1 MGGSFLAVYKEL
13 YGLGLKSVDILVIS
27 QIYEYQSRGLECYAT
42 NEQLSEWFGE
52 SVSTIKRTI
61 SKLCD
66 LNIIERDVMFV
77 DGKRGIDGK
86 KAGNKQRVMRLN
98 PVDEWEI
105 DFGRSKMNPP
115 NDDDES
121 WRGQNDPTKSGWKV
135 HNEPSNY
142 SWKGH
147 NDPIIY
153 NIEKDNINNK
163 KETKNTKE
171 QKHEKRQDDRGEDN
185 RGGFHP
191 SVDIAEFV
199 SSLGTDD
206 YGRIYKVITGH
217 PNYKELHDMFHN
229 DYGVHISDFNVL
241 RDEMVRQRDAFARKK
256 GNYRD
261 DQLRHLRSMSVDDI
275 RDIVASANVYSEDM
289 EDDEYDDKA
298 RMIRNILKDR
308 FGLSYCFT
316 RLNPELCVT
325 LFRFA
330 QSGDRDRFIKDT
342 EDW

>member
-13 YGLGLKSVDILVIS
+13 YGLGLKSVDMLVIS
-27 QIYEYQSRGLECYAT
+27 QIYEYQNRGLECYAT

-105 DFGRSKMNPP
+105 DFGKSKMNPP
-115 NDDDES
+115 NDSDKS
-121 WRGQNDPTKSGWKV
+121 WKGHNDPTKSGWKV
-135 HNEPSNY
+135 HNEPTNY

-153 NIEKDNINNK
+153 NEKDNINNK
-163 KETKNTKE
+163 KETNNTKE
-171 QKHEKRQDDRGEDN
+171 QEHEKRQDN
-185 RGGFHP
+185 RGRFYP
-191 SVDIAEFV
+191 SVDIAEFI
-199 SSLGTDD
+199 SSLGIDD
-206 YGRIYKVITGH
+206 YGIIYKAISGH

-241 RDEMVRQRDAFARKK
+241 REEMVRQRDAFAKRK
-256 GNYRD
+256 GDHRD
-261 DQLRHLRSMSVDDI
+261 DQLNHLRNMSVEDI
-275 RDIVASANVYSEDM
+275 RDIVSSANVYSENM

-316 RLNPELCVT
+316 KLNPELCAT

-330 QSGDRDRFIKDT
+330 QSGDRDRFIEDT

>member
-13 YGLGLKSVDILVIS
+13 YGLGLKSVDILIIS
-27 QIYEYQSRGLECYAT
+27 QIYEYQNRGLECHAT

-66 LNIIERDVMFV
+66 LNVIERDVMFV
-77 DGKRGIDGK
+77 DGKRGVDGK

-121 WRGQNDPTKSGWKV
+121 WKGHYDPTKSGWKV
-135 HNEPSNY
+135 HNEPTNY

-163 KETKNTKE
+163 KETNNTKE
-171 QKHEKRQDDRGEDN
+171 QEHEKRQDN
-185 RGGFHP
+185 IGGFYP
-191 SVDIAEFV
+191 SVDISEFV
-199 SSLGTDD
+199 SSLGIDD
-206 YGRIYKVITGH
+206 YGRIYKVISSH

-241 RDEMVRQRDAFARKK
+241 RDEMLRQRDAFAKMK
-256 GNYRD
+256 GDHRD
-261 DQLRHLRSMSVDDI
+261 DQLSRLRNMSVEDI
-275 RDIVASANVYSEDM
+275 RDIVASADVYSENM

-308 FGLSYCFT
+308 FGLSYRFT
-316 RLNPELCVT
+316 KLNPELCVT

-330 QSGDRDRFIKDT
+330 QSGDRDRFIEDT